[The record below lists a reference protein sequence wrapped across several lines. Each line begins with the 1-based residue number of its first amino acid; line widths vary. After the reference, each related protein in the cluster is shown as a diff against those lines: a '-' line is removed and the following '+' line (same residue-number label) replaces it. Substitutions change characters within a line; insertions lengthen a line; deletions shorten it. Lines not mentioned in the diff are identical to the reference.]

1 MFESVL
7 TKEQVKLLPLLKSF
21 TKDFVLVGGTA
32 VGLQIG
38 HRRSVGFDLFS
49 YQPFGNATLR
59 QKIKMVAS
67 ISKVL
72 VDKKGELTLIV
83 GSVKTT
89 FFNYPFKIT
98 ADQKLGDIVKMP
110 DLATLAAMKA
120 YALGRRA
127 KWKDYVDLHF
137 ILKDYFSLNEVVK
150 RGARIFGDEFNERLF
165 RVQLAYFKDINHDEK
180 IEFLPGF
187 EVGNKQIEKTLS
199 EMSME

>member
-1 MFESVL
+1 MHDEIL

-21 TKDFVLVGGTA
+21 SNDFVLVGGTA
-32 VGLQIG
+32 VALQIG
-38 HRRSVGFDLFS
+38 HRRSVDFDLFS

-83 GSVKTT
+83 GSVKIT
-89 FFNYPFKIT
+89 FFNYPFKIA

>member
-32 VGLQIG
+32 VALQIG
-38 HRRSVGFDLFS
+38 HRRSVDFDLFS
-49 YQPFGNATLR
+49 YKPFGNAALR
-59 QKIKMVAS
+59 QKIKKAAS
-67 ISKVL
+67 VSGVL

-83 GSVKTT
+83 GGVKIT

-98 ADQKLGDIVKMP
+98 ADQKLGGIIKMP

-127 KWKDYVDLHF
+127 KWKDYVDLYF
-137 ILKDYFSLNEVVK
+137 ILKDHQILGEVAK
-150 RGARIFGDEFNERLF
+150 RGVRIFGDEFNERLF
-165 RVQLAYFKDINHDEK
+165 RVQLAYFKDINYEEK

-187 EVGNKQIEKTLS
+187 EVSNKQIEKTLIQ
-199 EMSME
+199 MSTK